1 MAAPS
6 CCASDLLV
14 SLWGTRCHHVE
25 SRVSR
30 LIPSMR
36 SSLPPRHHIDT
47 RREGIRRRGDGTP
60 PHVLPT
66 AWATETRNHS
76 GSCESRNVEHTSC
89 NRLPGSFIEGS
100 SVDRGPRGRVSRPDH
115 PRVPQAVGD
124 RGGEE
129 GTGVMG
135 ASGRTR
141 VGGQGASRHLM
152 WLLLLLALPA
162 QGVFPGTVS
171 GQVIDPAV
179 RAGVAAGL
187 TRVIIELRIAPPFTP
202 EGDLPGAAV
211 EAQRQTIA
219 RTQDDVI
226 ARLAGTSFAVSH
238 RYEGL
243 PLLSLEIGADALA
256 RLEGAG
262 DLVAR
267 VLPDAP
273 RFRQP

>member
-1 MAAPS
+1 MAGPS
-6 CCASDLLV
+6 CCASELVVSGGGVTAPRRMFSPLL
-14 SLWGTRCHHVE
+14 G
-25 SRVSR
+25 R
-30 LIPSMR
+30 LKLAI
-36 SSLPPRHHIDT
+36 I
-47 RREGIRRRGDGTP
+47 
-60 PHVLPT
+60 
-66 AWATETRNHS
+66 
-76 GSCESRNVEHTSC
+76 
-89 NRLPGSFIEGS
+89 
-100 SVDRGPRGRVSRPDH
+100 
-115 PRVPQAVGD
+115 QAVVNRRTSSTALATD
-124 RGGEE
+124 SQAYAS
-129 GTGVMG
+129 G

-141 VGGQGASRHLM
+141 VGGQGASRHLV